1 MRSLVPFAGV
11 AILLLLA
18 VPGWAGPP
26 EDTKVV
32 VQPSP
37 TPTAPWEIKVGAPS
51 WLSFVT
57 GDIGVHG
64 ITSHVNVG
72 PNTILRHSNFIASL
86 SGDVRKGRFGVTGDF
101 LYLNGQD
108 GTFTNGLTSKIDLHL
123 GEFGVYW
130 RMIDGPRGWLDA
142 LAGFRYTY
150 TGTRLGLQA
159 DNQAIDTASTELVN
173 RVAEQ
178 VATAAFGE
186 RALIRQSIDQR
197 LTALRGRNPSLP
209 VPPLAGRQPGIIDES
224 IRSIIDSQ
232 REELAAAI

>member
-37 TPTAPWEIKVGAPS
+37 NPTSPWEIKVGAHS

-72 PNTILRHSNFIASL
+72 PNTILRHSNFIAAL
-86 SGDVRKGRFGVTGDF
+86 SGEVRRAIWR
-101 LYLNGQD
+101 NG
-108 GTFTNGLTSKIDLHL
+108 GL
-123 GEFGVYW
+123 
-130 RMIDGPRGWLDA
+130 
-142 LAGFRYTY
+142 
-150 TGTRLGLQA
+150 
-159 DNQAIDTASTELVN
+159 
-173 RVAEQ
+173 
-178 VATAAFGE
+178 
-186 RALIRQSIDQR
+186 
-197 LTALRGRNPSLP
+197 SLP
-209 VPPLAGRQPGIIDES
+209 E
-224 IRSIIDSQ
+224 RSRRHLHRRSDF
-232 REELAAAI
+232 ED